1 VVPVTAVITPTGQWR
16 RLTGAGFGLRQSCL
30 VGTLSVGDCTL
41 PKLARLDAAIAKVMG
56 EAEPRQMRSGP
67 DAARALVACTLD
79 WVIAIQHRA
88 MLPVSHQVHIGAGQA
103 QPDARDQFAVALDG
117 YDFRALQQVLEWTIQ
132 AVNRLLA
139 GLAGGPDP
147 TAQLTA
153 ELDRLV
159 TALRPAAGAA
169 LNLFHLIR
177 AANELAIPVRDLGSG
192 LIGLG
197 SGARMRLLNDT
208 ITDATPSIG
217 VGLARRKV
225 AAAAMLRRAGLPAAA
240 HVKVDTEQDAIRA
253 AEVLKYPVVVKPGD
267 LDQGVGV
274 AAGLR
279 DERAL
284 REAFRHA
291 RRQSAEI
298 LIEKHYEGQ
307 DYRLT
312 VLNGRVVKIMQRVAG
327 SVTGDG
333 NSTVAQLVAQA
344 QQSPRLRKFARTHG
358 KMPLEL
364 DDEALGM
371 LRERK
376 LVPESVP
383 SRGTI
388 VVLRRQ
394 ANISTGGEQLGL
406 PIEQAH
412 PDNVALAINAAR
424 QLRLDIAG
432 VDLIA
437 PDIATSWRKSEAII
451 CEVNAQPQIGVRNS
465 PEIYQTLL
473 RELVGESH
481 VVPCHLVIT
490 GNNQG
495 PGEKEVAKL
504 ADELGCNGWSG
515 KDGVWIDGTRIA
527 AQPLD
532 AFHASL
538 ILSEEREAEAMLCVV
553 PAIQIIRSG
562 LPSDRIDTIRF
573 WDASRKPAWQ
583 SVDLGALLALI
594 TPHLASPD
602 ALQVPAV

>member
-1 VVPVTAVITPTGQWR
+1 MTSVIAPAGQWR

-30 VGTLSVGDCTL
+30 VGTLSVGGVALSD
-41 PKLARLDAAIAKVMG
+41 LARLEAAIAKLMS
-56 EAEPRQMRSGP
+56 EAQPGRIKPGL
-67 DAARALVACTLD
+67 DAASALVASTLD
-79 WVIAIQHRA
+79 WAIALQHRA
-88 MLPVSHQVHIGAGQA
+88 MLPVSLQVHIDGGQTQA
-103 QPDARDQFAVALDG
+103 DGRTHFGVALDG
-117 YDFRALQQVLEWTIQ
+117 YDFRALQQVLEWTVK
-132 AVNRLLA
+132 AVNQLLA
-139 GLAGGPDP
+139 GPIGGKDP
-147 TAQLTA
+147 VEDLTV
-153 ELDRLV
+153 EIDRLV
-159 TALRPAAGAA
+159 TTLRQAAGAA
-169 LNLFHLIR
+169 LNRFHLIR

-197 SGARMRLLNDT
+197 SAKSMRLLNDT

-240 HVKVDTEQDAIRA
+240 HFRVDTEQEAIRA

-279 DERAL
+279 DERTL

-291 RRQSAEI
+291 RRQSSDI

-333 NSTVAQLVAQA
+333 KSSIARLVSQT
-344 QQSPRLRKFARTHG
+344 QQSPRMRKFARTHG

-364 DDEALGM
+364 DEEALGM

-376 LVPESVP
+376 LTPDSVP
-383 SRGTI
+383 SPGAI
-388 VVLRRQ
+388 IVLRRQ
-394 ANISTGGEQLGL
+394 ANISTGGEQIGL

-412 PDNVALAINAAR
+412 PDNLELAIRAAR

-465 PEIYQTLL
+465 PEIYQTVL
-473 RELVGESH
+473 RELVGDCH
-481 VVPCHLVIT
+481 GVPCHLVVV
-490 GNNQG
+490 GNSQG
-495 PGEKEVAKL
+495 PDEKETSEL
-504 ADELGCNGWSG
+504 AAELGCNGWSG
-515 KDGVWIDGTRIA
+515 KDGVWIDGARIA
-527 AQPLD
+527 AEPID

-538 ILSEEREAEAMLCVV
+538 ILSEESQAAAMLCVI
-553 PAIQIIRSG
+553 PAVQIIRSG
-562 LPSDRIDTIRF
+562 LPSDRIDSIRF
-573 WDASRKPAWQ
+573 WDAKRKPAWQ
-583 SVDLGALLALI
+583 SIDLDALLSLI
-594 TPHLASPD
+594 KPHLAAPE
-602 ALQVPAV
+602 AVQLPAV